1 MKKRLRAILSFV
13 MMVLIFILSLPIYAF
28 ATGIEDAVELA
39 EEIKIDY
46 EAEVLEEKEELRE
59 ENIKHYL
66 LSDGTTKAVVYPT
79 PVHYLNE
86 NGEWIDIDN
95 TLSLLSNE
103 YSVNNKFE
111 IKFAKKSGSSGLLS
125 IKDGEYKITFTPI
138 NANKSDAEIENPE
151 KSNSLKFKD
160 VSSLSHLK
168 SKVTYGNAY
177 EGIDLEYILS
187 GNNIKENLIVSKK
200 LDEYIFEFEIKVKGL
215 ELSVEDGCVIFTDSD
230 TSEEKY
236 RIPLPYMYDANGE
249 YSMAV
254 EYTVEQSGN
263 GKYILAVEADKE
275 WINSSSRA
283 FPVTIDPSI
292 ILTTGT
298 SVGCVDSNGV
308 NLSSNEMY
316 HVVGT
321 ISDYTIGNYTD
332 ARIYYRAGMASVPSG
347 AVLTNATA
355 IFANMEVEN
364 PLNIGAYKVTSD
376 WTPSTLVGSY
386 SSVGSLSANPY
397 DIITLENTQ
406 SVAEWNI
413 TDIAKEWLNGAA
425 NYGICLKAVSNTGN
439 DGYYALLNSGNYEM
453 IEGPRIEITYID
465 TVGLESYFS
474 YYASSAGGAGQG
486 YINSFTGN
494 LTFVHNTVGTVD
506 EILPYTVSLVY
517 NSQKGKWIES
527 YSESIQPM
535 TLPDG
540 NVVYN
545 WTDSDGTSHLFSRI
559 KDVYINDEYRYYDY
573 SINGKLVESETGKYY
588 DSEGLGLTIEESG
601 SSYILSDQSG
611 NKKTFNSAGK
621 LIKITDRN
629 GNNRHFNY
637 NSNGQLSSI
646 TLAPYSSG
654 NNITQIMLE
663 YTPYGDLYQIGN
675 CQTGVYA
682 TVTYSGSL
690 ISGIEYNYSSTD
702 KYSVSFTYNG
712 TDLIIAKDNKA
723 MKGIEYAYTS
733 GKVTSVTELAYSSS
747 TEATEG
753 NFATISYSTGS
764 TVYRSSGA
772 DKSSV
777 SDDILTV
784 YRFDYKGR
792 VITAY
797 STDATGG
804 VVYGSSNYVYNDMYT
819 DGESTLKTN
828 NSIKSVVSAGA
839 NTPNLLMNPHFQQGV
854 DNWILSSSSLA
865 TGILLGAKVKSGMSD
880 GYGLKLQGTPSS
892 ATSVKQALTLADG
905 TYTLSLSVFKELMSH
920 SSTVR
925 LSVYDANGNLIEEK
939 ANIRGVSASNSDS
952 LENYWE
958 REFLTFDISTA
969 GNYTVSIEYTP
980 ANSSEYIYI
989 DNIMLEKS
997 KGMGT
1002 FSVYADGEFE
1012 NGINHLS
1019 LSNATK
1025 VTTDAFSGQYSMRVG
1040 TAGLNTGE
1048 SYVKYTYTVNSSSEK
1063 DWIVSAWAKASSS
1076 VASSNNSNSPSS
1088 FDIKV
1093 VINYSDGTSQS
1104 VATVPFNNEVDG
1116 WQYNCGYFAI
1126 SGAVST
1132 IDIYLRY
1139 SYNCGYAYFDSV
1151 CLNNSGICTEYSY
1164 NGLGNTETVASS
1176 DGSSMTYTYSSNNAI
1191 DPISIEDSNGNQYD
1205 ITYDSKHNI
1214 TGIVDNGESSSGTGD
1229 DISHSFEYN
1238 NYKQTVSASAS
1249 GNVNNTDGTT
1259 TQKVML
1265 TECTYY
1271 TDTYLNYFSKISTVT
1286 DERGKE
1292 TKYFYQDNGLLSSI
1306 IGPDNKGIRYVY
1318 NAYGQ
1323 LVGAEPVQYVNS
1335 TVQSIEN
1342 QADVE
1347 YAYNGKQELE
1357 RISTNTVDYTFE
1369 YDVYGNVTS
1378 IKADGTPLAT
1388 YTYGANNG
1396 SLTTLTYGNG
1406 SFVSYTYDELGRIVG
1421 VCYDENTDERVE
1433 YVYASNGSVSYIN
1446 DISNGLEYTY
1456 YYDGEGKLIS
1466 EKAEKDNSTYYSI
1479 MLSYDAEDRV
1489 TIKEIYYPD
1498 SSYDPYHGA
1507 YYSYNSDNRVT
1518 NIRAFNNTSEFYV
1531 YDSYGRVTHNAM
1543 EYTDSY
1549 GYAYILDEL
1558 HYEEVSSNG
1567 TSYLISDVNTRM
1579 GDVTLYNASYTY
1591 DDKGNITRIIY
1602 IDYTSNTTK
1611 NVYYVYD
1618 SIGQLIRENNQLL
1631 GKTFVYEYDSSGNI
1645 LSKKEYNYTT
1655 TSILGTPINTL
1666 VYTYGTDDKVISIN
1680 GNTVT
1685 YDATGNPLSYYN
1697 GYQFTWQKGRQL
1709 ASAIRGSSSVSY
1721 KYNSDG
1727 IRIEKTVDGKLHEY
1741 ILDGAT
1747 VLREVVYTGST
1758 SNTGIEKDI
1767 RYYYDANGVISS
1779 ATVYTLSNG
1788 TVTGT
1793 YNYIYRT
1800 NIQGDV
1806 LDVYNTDGTVLVS
1819 YTYDAWGNFTESV
1832 YGTTTEAAIASSL
1845 PFRYRSYYYDIE
1857 LGMYYLN
1864 TRYYDPQIG
1873 RFINVDSAMS
1883 NANGTVNG
1891 NNLYIY
1897 CFNNPVMYT
1906 DSNGNWPEVSIPV
1919 LEWYEMYL
1927 ETVELLKEDA
1937 EKFDINNESESVVFE
1952 SNFFSGYKGVLVVKT
1967 PMKSS
1972 FSFGF
1977 IGLQN
1982 NTTNPNIIKHEYGHI
1997 LQLRKYGQAKYIF
2010 NIAIP
2015 SVMIHFLQKKGK
2027 LPYDYYTYPWEA
2039 EANELGKAEFPP
2051 KGQPLPP
2058 DADVSYFGLIK
2069 LFFKEGG

>member
-28 ATGIEDAVELA
+28 ANGVEDAVELA

-46 EAEVLEEKEELRE
+46 EAEVLDEKEELRE

-66 LSDGTTKAVVYPT
+66 LSDGTTKAVVYPV

-86 NGEWIDIDN
+86 NGEWTDIDN
-95 TLSLLSNE
+95 TLSLISNE

-125 IKDGEYKITFTPI
+125 IKDGEYKITFTPV
-138 NANKSDAEIENPE
+138 NANKSDAEIDNPE
-151 KSNSLKFKD
+151 KPNSLKFKD

-177 EGIDLEYILS
+177 EGVDLEYILT
-187 GNNIKENLIVSKK
+187 GNNIKENIIVNKK

-215 ELSVEDGCVIFTDSD
+215 ELSVQDGCVVFTDSE
-230 TSEEKY
+230 TLEEKY

-254 EYTVEQSGN
+254 EYNVEQSSN
-263 GKYILAVEADKE
+263 NKYTLTVKADRE

-283 FPVTIDPSI
+283 FPVVIDPSI
-292 ILTTGT
+292 MLTTGT

-308 NLSSNEMY
+308 NYSSNEF
-316 HVVGT
+316 HIVGT
-321 ISDYTIGNYTD
+321 SLNYANLGLNYVD
-332 ARIYYRAGMASVPSG
+332 SRLYYKANMPSIPNG
-347 AVLTNATA
+347 AVLTNATVTY
-355 IFANMEVEN
+355 ANLDVDN

-376 WTPSTLVGSY
+376 WTPSTLVASH
-386 SSVGSLSANPY
+386 SSIGSLSVNPY
-397 DIITLENTQ
+397 DIITLESTQ

-413 TDIAKEWLNGAA
+413 TDVAKEWLSGTS
-425 NYGICLKAVSNTGN
+425 NYGICLKALSNIGT
-439 DGYYALLNSGNYEM
+439 DGYFASLTSGNRQD

-465 TVGLESYFS
+465 TVGLENYFS

-494 LTFVHNTVGTVD
+494 LTFVHSIVSTVD
-506 EILPYTVSLVY
+506 EILPYTVSFIY
-517 NSQKGKWIES
+517 NSQKGRWITS
-527 YSESIQPM
+527 YSESIQPI

-540 NVVYN
+540 NTVYN

-559 KDVYINDEYRYYDY
+559 KAVDVSNGYEFYDY
-573 SINGKLVESETGKYY
+573 SVSGRLVPSNTGKYY
-588 DSEGLGLTIEESG
+588 DSEGLGLTIEQSG
-601 SSYILSDQSG
+601 SSYILTDHNG
-611 NKKTFNSAGK
+611 NKKTFNTSGK

-663 YTPYGDLYQIGN
+663 YTPDGALYQIVN

-690 ISGIEYNYSSTD
+690 ISGIEYSYSSTD

-723 MKGIEYAYTS
+723 MKGIEYGYTS
-733 GKVTSVTELAYSSS
+733 GKATSVKELAYSSS
-747 TEATEG
+747 TSSVDG
-753 NFATISYSTGS
+753 DSATISYSTGE

-777 SDDILTV
+777 SDDILTI

-797 STDATGG
+797 STDVTGE

-839 NTPNLLMNPHFQQGV
+839 NTPNLLMNPHFEQGV

-865 TGILLGAKVKSGMSD
+865 TRISLGAKIKKGMSG

-892 ATSVKQALTLADG
+892 VTSVKQVLTLADG

-939 ANIRGVSASNSDS
+939 ANIRGVSASNCDS

-958 REFLTFDISTA
+958 REFLTFDISTV

-1040 TAGLNTGE
+1040 TSGLNTGE
-1048 SYVKYTYTVNSSSEK
+1048 SYVKYTYTVNSSIQK

-1076 VASSNNSNSPSS
+1076 VASSNNSNSPSA

-1104 VATVPFNNEVDG
+1104 VATVPFNTEVDG
-1116 WQYNCGYFAI
+1116 WQYNCGYFTT

-1164 NGLGNTETVASS
+1164 NGLGNTETIVSS
-1176 DGSSMTYTYSSNNAI
+1176 DGSSITYTYNSSNAI
-1191 DPISIEDSNGNQYD
+1191 DPISIEDGNGNQYD
-1205 ITYDSKHNI
+1205 ITYNSKHNI
-1214 TGIVDNGESSSGTGD
+1214 TGIVDKGESSSSTND

-1238 NYKQTVSASAS
+1238 NYSQTVSASTA
-1249 GNVNNTDGTT
+1249 GNVYNTDGTMS
-1259 TQKVML
+1259 QKTML
-1265 TECTYY
+1265 TESTYY

-1335 TVQSIEN
+1335 TVQSIAN
-1342 QADVE
+1342 QSDIE

-1357 RISTNTVDYTFE
+1357 RISTSTVDYTFE

-1421 VCYDENTDERVE
+1421 VCYNENTDERVE

-1479 MLSYDAEDRV
+1479 ILSYDAEDRV
-1489 TIKEIYYPD
+1489 AQRELYYPD
-1498 SSYDPYHGA
+1498 SSYAPYQGA
-1507 YYSYNSDNRVT
+1507 YYSYNSDNR
-1518 NIRAFNNTSEFYV
+1518 ISSIMAFNNTSEVYS

-1558 HYEEVSSNG
+1558 HYEGVSSNG

-1579 GDVTLYNASYTY
+1579 GEVTLYNASYTY
-1591 DDKGNITRIIY
+1591 DDNGNITRIIY

-1611 NVYYVYD
+1611 SVFYVYD

-1645 LSKKEYNYTT
+1645 LSKKEYNYTI

-1666 VYTYGTDDKVISIN
+1666 VYTYGTDDKVVSVN
-1680 GNTVT
+1680 GNSIT
-1685 YDATGNPLSYYN
+1685 YDAIGNPLSYYN
-1697 GYQFTWQKGRQL
+1697 GYQFTWQKGRRL
-1709 ASAIRGSSSVSY
+1709 ASATRGSSSISY

-1747 VLREVVYTGST
+1747 VLREVIYTGST

-1806 LDVYNTDGTVLVS
+1806 LDVYNTDGTILVS
-1819 YTYDAWGNFTESV
+1819 YTYDAWGTFTESV

-1864 TRYYDPQIG
+1864 TRYYDPNIG
-1873 RFINVDSAMS
+1873 RFINADGQL
-1883 NANGTVNG
+1883 NP
-1891 NNLYIY
+1891 NLLGYNLFGY
-1897 CFNNPVMYT
+1897 CENNPIKYVDPTGKMAATATMVATNFWNPVGWIAGMILFVEAVIIIDKASSAFSNKTIEKKEKSKFSTDVIDEYAPPVFYGVKIVSNQWIVCTGAMTGEEALAWVDAVAIANQFGKDSKWGLYT
-1906 DSNGNWPEVSIPV
+1906 KNEIDAMIIATVLGYGAPPIRDNKKGRYPHYHVSGHIYYNRKKFKYFHV
-1919 LEWYEMYL
+1919 WYGE
-1927 ETVELLKEDA
+1927 
-1937 EKFDINNESESVVFE
+1937 
-1952 SNFFSGYKGVLVVKT
+1952 
-1967 PMKSS
+1967 
-1972 FSFGF
+1972 
-1977 IGLQN
+1977 
-1982 NTTNPNIIKHEYGHI
+1982 IIK
-1997 LQLRKYGQAKYIF
+1997 
-2010 NIAIP
+2010 
-2015 SVMIHFLQKKGK
+2015 
-2027 LPYDYYTYPWEA
+2027 
-2039 EANELGKAEFPP
+2039 
-2051 KGQPLPP
+2051 
-2058 DADVSYFGLIK
+2058 
-2069 LFFKEGG
+2069 